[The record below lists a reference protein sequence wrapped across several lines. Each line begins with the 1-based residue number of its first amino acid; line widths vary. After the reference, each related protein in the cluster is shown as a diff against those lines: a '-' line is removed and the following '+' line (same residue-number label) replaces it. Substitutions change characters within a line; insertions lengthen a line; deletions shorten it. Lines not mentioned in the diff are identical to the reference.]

1 MIKPRQLFRIV
12 FMGTPPFAVRT
23 LEVLQL
29 AGYAVAGVVT
39 AVDKPAGRGLQPRF
53 SAVKQ
58 FAQEYNLQLLQPD
71 SLKENSF
78 IKSLT
83 ALQADLFVVVA
94 FRMLPEVVWSLPGH
108 GTINLHASL
117 LPQYRGAA
125 PINRA
130 IMNGETKTG
139 ITTFLIDREID
150 TGKILM
156 QEETPISSDET
167 AGELHDRLMEKGASL
182 VLKTIDAIREDSIKP
197 FDQQALIPEYT
208 VLKKAPKITKED
220 CLINWKQDA
229 KAVYNHIRGLSPY
242 PAAVTFLKSPEGAV
256 FQLKIFKARP
266 AAELPPCEPGD
277 ILVNSLNQ
285 VFVAAKDGSI
295 ELLEVQ
301 LAGRARM
308 KTKDFL
314 NGFKIDSGWKAE

>member
-1 MIKPRQLFRIV
+1 MMKARELFRIV

-23 LEVLQL
+23 LEVLHE
-29 AGYAVAGVVT
+29 AGYPVAGVVT
-39 AVDKPAGRGLQPRF
+39 AADKPAGRGLKPRF

-58 FAQEYNLQLLQPD
+58 FAQKHKMPLFQPN
-71 SLKENSF
+71 SLKDDSF
-78 IKSLT
+78 ISSLT
-83 ALQADLFVVVA
+83 SLQADLFVVVA
-94 FRMLPEVVWSLPGH
+94 FRMLPEVVWSLPEH

-130 IMNGETKTG
+130 IITGETKTG

-156 QEETPISSDET
+156 QEETHILPFET
-167 AGELHDRLMEKGASL
+167 AGELHDRLMENGAVL

-197 FDQQALIPEYT
+197 MDQQLLIPEYP

-220 CLINWKQDA
+220 CRIKWNHDGDA
-229 KAVYNHIRGLSPY
+229 VFNRIRGLSPH
-242 PAAVTFLKSPEGAV
+242 PAAFTFLRSPDGSIY
-256 FQLKIFKARP
+256 QLKIFNARP
-266 AAELPPCEPGD
+266 SKELSASEPGD
-277 ILVNSLNQ
+277 ILTDSQNHI
-285 VFVAAKDGSI
+285 FVAANDFSI

-308 KTKDFL
+308 SAKDFL
-314 NGFKIDSGWKAE
+314 NGFKIDARWKAE